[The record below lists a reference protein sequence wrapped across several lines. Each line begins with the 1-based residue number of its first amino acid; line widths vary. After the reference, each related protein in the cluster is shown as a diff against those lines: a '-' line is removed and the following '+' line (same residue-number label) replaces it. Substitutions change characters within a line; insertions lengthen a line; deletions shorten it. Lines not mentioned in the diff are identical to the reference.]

1 MELLSLYGLFLAKMI
16 TILGAFAV
24 FAVLIIHI
32 RQRKSDQTGE
42 LKFFDLGKKYK
53 EIEEQIRLFKMCESE
68 QKIFHKT
75 KKKQKKLKAKF
86 KKQKMTSGQHHS
98 QKPCIYVIDFNGSID
113 AHQVSS
119 LREEVSA
126 ILSVMTTE
134 DSVFLRLESPGGVVH
149 GYGLA
154 ASQLARFRQ
163 AGVSLVVSVDKIA
176 ASGGYMMACVGDH
189 ILSAPFAI
197 IGSIGV
203 VAQIP
208 NFHRFLQKNNIDVE
222 LHTAGEFKRTL
233 TVFGENTEQGRE
245 KFCEELNETHLLFKQ
260 FVQEKRP
267 QIDINTVSTGEHWFG
282 VQAKEKGLVDSIGT
296 SDDWLISK
304 MENHQII
311 RVSYQTHK
319 SLIERLTGS
328 MVKSADRLLLR
339 WWRRGEKPFI

>member
-1 MELLSLYGLFLAKMI
+1 MS
-16 TILGAFAV
+16 
-24 FAVLIIHI
+24 
-32 RQRKSDQTGE
+32 
-42 LKFFDLGKKYK
+42 
-53 EIEEQIRLFKMCESE
+53 ESE

-75 KKKQKKLKAKF
+75 KKKQKKLEAKF
-86 KKQKMTSGQHHS
+86 KKQKMTSGEHHS
-98 QKPCIYVIDFNGSID
+98 NKPCIYVIDFNGSID

-208 NFHRFLQKNNIDVE
+208 NFHRFFTK
-222 LHTAGEFKRTL
+222 K
-233 TVFGENTEQGRE
+233 
-245 KFCEELNETHLLFKQ
+245 
-260 FVQEKRP
+260 
-267 QIDINTVSTGEHWFG
+267 
-282 VQAKEKGLVDSIGT
+282 
-296 SDDWLISK
+296 
-304 MENHQII
+304 
-311 RVSYQTHK
+311 
-319 SLIERLTGS
+319 
-328 MVKSADRLLLR
+328 
-339 WWRRGEKPFI
+339 